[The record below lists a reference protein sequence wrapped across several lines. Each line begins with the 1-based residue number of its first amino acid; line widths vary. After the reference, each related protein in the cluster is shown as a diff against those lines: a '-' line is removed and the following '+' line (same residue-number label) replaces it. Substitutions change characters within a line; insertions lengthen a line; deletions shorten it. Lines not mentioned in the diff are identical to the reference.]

1 MFKKYNSI
9 ENTYRDEFIL
19 RVKGHNFD
27 DKEYVILEKVHGAN
41 LSYYTNDGQQF
52 YAAKRSGQ
60 VKPDEQFYNCQAILE
75 QILPN
80 LKAIWTDLKT
90 ENDNLEQLTIFGE
103 VIGGSYPHPEV
114 KRNPK
119 ALKVQKGIFYSPDN
133 VFFAFDIVI
142 NAHHYLD
149 TDKAT
154 ELFEKHDLLHAPILF
169 RGSLEACLNHPND
182 FDSNVPTQLGL
193 PQISPNIVEGVI
205 IKPLKTLYMNNGTRV
220 IMKNKNEKWSE
231 KSTFKKDIEP
241 AEPLPEKVLKLQEA
255 IATYVTE
262 NRLNNVLSKEGEV
275 THKDFGRILGLFN
288 KDVIE
293 DFNKDFASH
302 LNELEKKERKLIT
315 KSFSKLSVALI
326 KRHLK

>member
-9 ENTYRDEFIL
+9 ENTYRDEFIS
-19 RVKGHNFD
+19 RIKGHGFD

-41 LSYYTNDGQQF
+41 LSYYTNDGEAF

-60 VKPDEQFYNCQAILE
+60 VKPDEQFYNCQPILE

-80 LKAIWTDLKT
+80 LKAIWADLKI
-90 ENDNLEQLTIFGE
+90 ENDDLDQLTIFGE

-142 NAHHYLD
+142 NARHYLD
-149 TDKAT
+149 ADKAI
-154 ELFEKHDLLHAPILF
+154 ELFEKHGLLHAPILF
-169 RGSLEACLNHPND
+169 KGSLDACLNHPND
-182 FDSNVPTQLGL
+182 FDSKVPAQLGL
-193 PQISPNIVEGVI
+193 PEINPNIIEGVI

-220 IMKNKNEKWSE
+220 ILKNKNEKWSE
-231 KSTFKKDIEP
+231 KSAFKKEIKP
-241 AEPLPEKVLKLQEA
+241 AEPLPEKVVKLQEA

-275 THKDFGRILGLFN
+275 TRKDFGRILGLFN
-288 KDVIE
+288 KDVTE
-293 DFNKDFASH
+293 DFNKDFVSH
-302 LNELEKKERKLIT
+302 LDELEKKERKLIT

-326 KRHLK
+326 QKHLK